1 MRILRFPDST
11 LAGLLG
17 SALLAVAL
25 SSLSAA
31 AQAGTVR
38 GIVTDTTGRPLAD
51 VEVMSVNA
59 ERSTRTGRDGKY
71 TLTRLPFGQQLL
83 IARIPGYQVGQAPI
97 KMLDANAP
105 TADFRLRRVVQ
116 AIDTVRIVSHDGC
129 SPYDLG
135 GFDCRR
141 RAGIGQFRS
150 TEELAALRPRYWADM
165 FEGLDG
171 LKRIPMHRPN
181 EDPDWTVRST
191 TGWSCLKESWDGR
204 DKSASDE
211 RLRPKD
217 IVAIEHYE
225 LYEKVPAA
233 YKRLAWPQG
242 QTRPCALVI
251 YWTRFADKA
260 DRKD

>member
-1 MRILRFPDST
+1 MSPRRFPRGT
-11 LAGLLG
+11 LASLFGP
-17 SALLAVAL
+17 ALVAVAL
-25 SSLSAA
+25 WSAA
-31 AQAGTVR
+31 ASAQAGTVR
-38 GIVTDTTGRPLAD
+38 GVVTDTTGRPLAD

-97 KMLDANAP
+97 KMLDDNTP

-171 LKRIPMHRPN
+171 LKRIPLHRPN
-181 EDPDWTVRST
+181 EPPDWTVRST
-191 TGWSCLKESWDGR
+191 TGWSCLRESWDGR
-204 DKSASDE
+204 DKSAADE
-211 RLRPKD
+211 RIRPQD
-217 IVAIEHYE
+217 IVAIEHYD
-225 LYEKVPAA
+225 LYEKVPAS

-242 QTRPCALVI
+242 QNRPCALVV
-251 YWTRFADKA
+251 YWTRFADK
-260 DRKD
+260 K